1 MMATAVSALSAVTA
15 TSAKSLAGVTVID
28 LTRLLPGPMATR
40 HLVDMGARVI
50 KVQSP
55 DPALADYAKTMGA
68 ADDFDGDSTYFYRHC
83 NAGKD
88 DLILDL
94 KNAADQAQLLT
105 LCKTADVLVESFRPG
120 VMDKLGLGFATLQTA
135 NPAISLVSIT
145 GYGQQ
150 GAWADAAGHDI
161 NYMALSGQLHEF
173 CNPQGDMTLPNVQYG
188 DLLGGAMTAAF
199 ATVSAVL
206 HAKMHGRGL
215 WMDVSMTAS
224 LLAHNVMPLFA
235 VQARGKP
242 EAAGRA
248 LLNGGVACYRTYQ
261 TFDGRHLAVGALE
274 LKFWQSFCK
283 ALGRSDWAM
292 LHWSLGSHQA
302 GDAAAQALCALV
314 AALIRT
320 QPLSH
325 WLRVLDG
332 VDCCVTPVLRMDEA
346 LMHPANLAYGTTAS
360 RVNDAG
366 HAIPTVMQAMWVH

>member
-1 MMATAVSALSAVTA
+1 MIGCNTKPLQ
-15 TSAKSLAGVTVID
+15 GITVID

-40 HLVDMGARVI
+40 HLVDLGATVI

-68 ADDFDGDSTYFYRHC
+68 PDDFDGDSTYFYRHC
-83 NAGKD
+83 NAGKI
-88 DLILDL
+88 DLVLDL
-94 KNAADQAQLLT
+94 KNAADRSQLLG
-105 LCKTADVLVESFRPG
+105 LCQNADVVIESFRPG
-120 VMDKLGLGFATLQTA
+120 VMDKLGLGFSALQAT

-150 GAWADAAGHDI
+150 GTWAGAAGHDI

-173 CNPQGDMTLPNVQYG
+173 CNPQGDITLPNVQYG

-199 ATVSAVL
+199 ATASAVL
-206 HAKMHGRGL
+206 HAKMHGQGC

-242 EAAGRA
+242 EAAGQA

-261 TFDGRHLAVGALE
+261 TLDGRHLAVGALE
-274 LKFWQSFCK
+274 LKFWQSFCH
-283 ALGRSDWAM
+283 AIGRADWAM

-302 GDAAAQALCALV
+302 GDEASQALCALV
-314 AALIRT
+314 ANIILT

-325 WLRVLDG
+325 WITVFDG
-332 VDCCVTPVLRMDEA
+332 VDCCVTPVLSMDEA
-346 LMHPANLAYGTTAS
+346 LRHPVNLTNVATTATL
-360 RVNDAG
+360 A
-366 HAIPTVMQAMWVH
+366 Q